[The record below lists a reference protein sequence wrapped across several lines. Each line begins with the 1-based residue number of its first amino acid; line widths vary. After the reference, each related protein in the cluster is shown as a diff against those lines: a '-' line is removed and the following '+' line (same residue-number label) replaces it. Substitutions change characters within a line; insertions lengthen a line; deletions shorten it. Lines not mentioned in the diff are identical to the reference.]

1 MRKLAASDVFLLP
14 SAHEGFP
21 YGVLEAMVLGL
32 PVVATRVGAIPE
44 MVLQGQ
50 GGVLVDERSVSNLV
64 SALEEVLA
72 DESRRVA
79 MGRFNQARAR
89 REYAYSAVAPRLAEL
104 CSQRG

>member
-1 MRKLAASDVFLLP
+1 MRFRQGLVQRLYFRGEHPVRLGGETIGIDRLDDQAAGGSDL
-14 SAHEGFP
+14 
-21 YGVLEAMVLGL
+21 
-32 PVVATRVGAIPE
+32 
-44 MVLQGQ
+44 LQGQ

-104 CSQRG
+104 YSQLV